1 MSKHRIVAAVVA
13 ALVAGVAQVASAAD
27 LEVLHKGPPAY
38 TPAFSWTRCYVGAH
52 AGVAAMQDSF
62 TGEGRAAQSPWG
74 AGVLLGA
81 QIGCDY
87 QLGRFVV
94 GLESEAWGAF
104 LRTENNFAFDNG
116 LAGKASTTNPWNF
129 AIAARAGIVVDPFL
143 IYMKGG
149 VVWGSFRYN
158 FSDTDGFAQSGSA
171 INTGFLWGLG
181 FEYMLSR
188 DWTLKVESDV
198 ILFTANNVNLA
209 STDGGFR
216 QTQSA
221 TVFIF
226 KIGGNYR
233 FDFD

>member
-13 ALVAGVAQVASAAD
+13 GLVAGVAQLANAAD

-38 TPAFSWTRCYVGAH
+38 TPAFSWTGCYVGAH

-62 TGEGRAAQSPWG
+62 TAGGESSQSPWG

-81 QIGCDY
+81 QIGCNY

-94 GLESEAWGAF
+94 GVESEAWGAF
-104 LRTENNFAFDNG
+104 LKTQNNLAFDDF
-116 LAGKASTTNPWNF
+116 ASKTTTTNPWNF
-129 AIAARAGIVVDPFL
+129 ATAARAGIAIDQFL

-158 FSDTDGFAQSGSA
+158 FSDTNGFAQSGSA
-171 INTGFLWGLG
+171 INTGFLLGLG

-209 STDGGFR
+209 DTGGGSR
-216 QTQSA
+216 QTLSA
-221 TVFIF
+221 TQFIF
-226 KIGGNYR
+226 KVGGNYR

>member
-1 MSKHRIVAAVVA
+1 MGKHQLFAAAVVA
-13 ALVAGVAQVASAAD
+13 GLVGGVAQSANAAD
-27 LEVLHKGPPAY
+27 VVVPYRPVPVAAVY
-38 TPAFSWTRCYVGAH
+38 NWTGCYVGAH

-62 TGEGRAAQSPWG
+62 TAEGRSSTSPWG

-81 QIGCDY
+81 QIGCNY

-104 LRTENNFAFDNG
+104 LKTQNNLAFDDF
-116 LAGKASTTNPWNF
+116 ASKTTTTNPWNF
-129 AIAARAGIVVDPFL
+129 ATAARAGIAIDQFL

-171 INTGFLWGLG
+171 INTGFLLGLG

-198 ILFTANNVNLA
+198 ILFTANDVNLA
-209 STDGGFR
+209 STEGGSR
-216 QTQSA
+216 QTLSA
-221 TVFIF
+221 NQFIF
-226 KIGGNYR
+226 KVGGNYR

>member
-27 LEVLHKGPPAY
+27 LEVLHKGPPAF
-38 TPAFSWTRCYVGAH
+38 TPAFSWTGCYVGAH

-62 TGEGRAAQSPWG
+62 TAEGRSSNSPWG

-81 QIGCDY
+81 QIGCNY

-104 LRTENNFAFDNG
+104 LKTQNNLAFDDF
-116 LAGKASTTNPWNF
+116 ASKTTTTNPWNF
-129 AIAARAGIVVDPFL
+129 ATAARAGIAIDQFL

-149 VVWGSFRYN
+149 VVWGSFHYN
-158 FSDTDGFAQSGSA
+158 FSDTNGFAQSGSA
-171 INTGFLWGLG
+171 INTGFLLGLG

-209 STDGGFR
+209 DTEGGSR
-216 QTQSA
+216 QTLSA
-221 TVFIF
+221 TQFIF
-226 KIGGNYR
+226 KVGGNYR
-233 FDFD
+233 FDLD

>member
-1 MSKHRIVAAVVA
+1 MSKHRIVAGVVA

-27 LEVLHKGPPAY
+27 LEVLHKGPPAF
-38 TPAFSWTRCYVGAH
+38 TPAFSWTGCYVGAH

-62 TGEGRAAQSPWG
+62 TAEGRSSNSPWG

-81 QIGCDY
+81 QIGCNY

-104 LRTENNFAFDNG
+104 LKTQNNLAFENFAQ
-116 LAGKASTTNPWNF
+116 KATTTNPWNF
-129 AIAARAGIVVDPFL
+129 ATAARAGIAIDQFL

-158 FSDTDGFAQSGSA
+158 FSNTEGFAQSGSA
-171 INTGFLWGLG
+171 INTGFLLGLG

-209 STDGGFR
+209 DTEGGSR
-216 QTQSA
+216 QTLSA
-221 TVFIF
+221 TQFIF
-226 KIGGNYR
+226 KVGGNYR
-233 FDFD
+233 FDLD